1 MELRPNHQFNPFAS
15 DEELAQ
21 YDLPDLPADF
31 DKMDFKDPATM
42 SRLLGM
48 PVPHKIPADVRK
60 DAKSLSSSL
69 LASYDRLRAIIARH
83 EPAIHHR
90 WLRKKRHQRLDT
102 LTRAW
107 GPGMAAVHR
116 PDFDAWRKQES
127 SLAAFRQGST
137 QDRDCFMWPYINQED
152 LLKPKTLLLLLNA
165 RGRHHPSHFA
175 GADFDAM
182 HLGCVTQRIVAVFLN
197 CYVMIL
203 HGARDA
209 REYGKLVAWEEHPD
223 AFEWMHTRRQFMPG
237 EGLLVLDA
245 QERTLSFLVKC
256 CELILHDVP
265 PDTLTTDVFPVQ
277 PEPEF
282 KNEQEADGFDS
293 LAAMAAEAPYR
304 LPARLDLDRIQ
315 SLLGTK
321 VAAARDHI
329 WSLREDP
336 GYFAEQLAEITE
348 HRQEMIKDVNGN
360 AHPTLSRLKQDTFW
374 ARVVAET
381 VARAYDELEVYT
393 QLHDLA
399 LELRRVLA
407 AHAGS
412 IHSSK
417 DLPDEVMNSLLK
429 FRFFLNEAAK
439 GPLGQLK
446 QSVVASPPMRRFF
459 ARDPPV
465 NASFIGIKMKSGVK
479 MNKIETQLTWL
490 LRTLWEDGQ
499 NLFFAS
505 MPLIL
510 DELERLLHAESQAK
524 ELVSPYIASVI
535 GSLSIISQCISQLDL
550 YQPWARSYMSKMVDR
565 EDGLKKE
572 FAVQTA
578 GRAKVM
584 AVLRESN
591 VLPAARLAEPSNN
604 RFAYPSEKRRTKAV
618 TATLIE
624 AERNLDAV
632 WAAVDRLILG
642 KAGGLWMD
650 AVRHVLEHNRSLQRT
665 PEWVDEPATGEKKPK
680 PTDVQTDIVYR
691 PLSTLYFEKSGEAAD
706 DAAQLPKLK
715 KKTKGVAPQDPAET
729 STPTTEAAS
738 HIETSAPPIRVDA
751 RSFKVFRTLFFDPNV
766 TSHPG
771 QVSWKDFLHAMTGT
785 GIFAAEKLYG
795 SVWQFERTDGDQSRI
810 QFHEPHPYSK
820 IPFVVAR
827 RIGRRLNRNYGW
839 TGDMFVLKGT
849 Q

>member
-1 MELRPNHQFNPFAS
+1 
-15 DEELAQ
+15 
-21 YDLPDLPADF
+21 
-31 DKMDFKDPATM
+31 
-42 SRLLGM
+42 
-48 PVPHKIPADVRK
+48 
-60 DAKSLSSSL
+60 
-69 LASYDRLRAIIARH
+69 
-83 EPAIHHR
+83 
-90 WLRKKRHQRLDT
+90 
-102 LTRAW
+102 
-107 GPGMAAVHR
+107 
-116 PDFDAWRKQES
+116 
-127 SLAAFRQGST
+127 
-137 QDRDCFMWPYINQED
+137 
-152 LLKPKTLLLLLNA
+152 
-165 RGRHHPSHFA
+165 
-175 GADFDAM
+175 M

-237 EGLLVLDA
+237 EGLLVLEA

-256 CELILHDVP
+256 CELTFHDVP
-265 PDTLTTDVFPVQ
+265 SDTLTTDVFPVQ

-524 ELVSPYIASVI
+524 ELVSSYIASVI

-565 EDGLKKE
+565 EDGLKRE

-624 AERNLDAV
+624 AERNLDGV
-632 WAAVDRLILG
+632 W
-642 KAGGLWMD
+642 D
-650 AVRHVLEHNRSLQRT
+650 AVETCPRAQ
-665 PEWVDEPATGEKKPK
+665 PQPAAHPG
-680 PTDVQTDIVYR
+680 TDIVYR

-715 KKTKGVAPQDPAET
+715 KKTKGVASQDPAET
-729 STPTTEAAS
+729 STPTTEAAT